1 MLHSTG
7 LKSIR
12 DDLATKQQQQ
22 HTLKRKTCMHPAQQ
36 SQSHCPLH
44 NLLSNVSISD

>member
-22 HTLKRKTCMHPAQQ
+22 QTVNRKTYLHSAHQ
-36 SQSHCPLH
+36 SHSHCPLH
-44 NLLSNVSISD
+44 NHLSNVIISD